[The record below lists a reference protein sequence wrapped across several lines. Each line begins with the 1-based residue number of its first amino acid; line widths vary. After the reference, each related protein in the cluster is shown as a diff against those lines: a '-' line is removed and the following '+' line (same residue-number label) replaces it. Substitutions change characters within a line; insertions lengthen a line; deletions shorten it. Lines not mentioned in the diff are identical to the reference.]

1 MSKKTTAQRIFLSQ
15 MKQQAIKEKLQK
27 SLPANQNVGPE
38 NYAATFRPPTNSSS
52 LPEFVSKASEIC
64 QTVWP
69 VTGSSVI
76 IRLDAETTIEGVVTE
91 SGPAAE
97 ELRLGGLISVFT
109 KDGHFIEVPYPD
121 ENVTVIH
128 NIDTANSSSNE
139 VLRHNTGRLLLNNR
153 MSIDENDVLDVEN
166 ILSLRTV
173 SSENILRVGT
183 SLGKNVPEDYE
194 SSLTANTKGALIV
207 AGNEDDDVEW
217 VEGHESLNAK
227 RKKRTRRTEQYGD
240 DLGSSEESDE
250 EEVHWQTPSDSADID
265 IEVEWCIIDLF
276 VKVLLQ
282 RDGVKI

>member
-1 MSKKTTAQRIFLSQ
+1 

-27 SLPANQNVGPE
+27 SLPANQNIGPE

-69 VTGSSVI
+69 ITGSSVI

-97 ELRLGGLISVFT
+97 ELRLGGQIGVFT

-139 VLRHNTGRLLLNNR
+139 VLRRNTGRPLLNNR

-166 ILSLRTV
+166 IL
-173 SSENILRVGT
+173 RVGT
-183 SLGKNVPEDYE
+183 SLGKNVFEDYE

-265 IEVEWCIIDLF
+265 IEVE
-276 VKVLLQ
+276 
-282 RDGVKI
+282 